1 MNLTPEQRGTRWPWN
16 FVEAPL
22 PESMPKDSEE
32 GRTSRGY
39 KDTRSKFEEENRH
52 VERHGDVQLH
62 IDAASI

>member
-1 MNLTPEQRGTRWPWN
+1 M
-16 FVEAPL
+16 EAPL